1 MIVLTT
7 FFMSGDN
14 PLDLEVAY
22 FQTHGGHSNKTGK
35 QWEIDQEIWRCC
47 GIHP

>member
-1 MIVLTT
+1 
-7 FFMSGDN
+7 MSGDN

-22 FQTHGGHSNKTGK
+22 QTQPQFDETGK